1 MNFVDMDAMIRKLSD
16 LDPDEHLLPADVI
29 EMLDDFRTSGWVP
42 VEKDLPE
49 PGELVLITCQPKG
62 KAANVNRAWCDKE
75 GVWHGSGSMSTVV
88 AWMPMPVPYDGGKR

>member
-1 MNFVDMDAMIRKLSD
+1 MRLIDADALKEELRKMHKTGVVNVE
-16 LDPDEHLLPADVI
+16 DEILFTI
-29 EMLDDFRTSGWVP
+29 DDAPTASGWVP

-75 GVWHGSGSMSTVV
+75 GVWHGSSTVV
-88 AWMPMPVPYDGGKR
+88 AWMPMPEAYKERDDD